1 MRPFPPHWPQDIP
14 GLPLLFVFVGAPLC
28 FDHAR
33 QQKNHGFTNHV
44 SLSDASDA
52 PRYQWPTRGLMLV
65 VVLFNEYD
73 TSTECA
79 LVTALLADEPKELAI
94 RYWPDDKVI
103 EILS

>member
-1 MRPFPPHWPQDIP
+1 M
-14 GLPLLFVFVGAPLC
+14 LFIFVGAPEC
-28 FDHAR
+28 FEHAR

-44 SLSDASDA
+44 TLAHASDA
-52 PRYQWPTRGLMLV
+52 PRYQWPTHDLMLV
-65 VVLFNEYD
+65 VVLFHEYD
-73 TSTECA
+73 TNTERA